1 MTILDGGWFVDI
13 IGDRNRAVAFRM
25 FGCQP
30 VDIVPSRVQ
39 PDIRAGETMSLG
51 RVVMKPFPEEEL
63 ATVRGQLK
71 FEGETPPSGIL
82 ARVVIKSGRANSAT
96 GGTDGFLEWPEKENV
111 TLSEDL
117 QFEHRQLAPLPHR
130 LRIEALG
137 FRTVMRDLEPGAGAT
152 LDLGTIEIPKSV
164 QLRVELLAS
173 ETRDFNQAER
183 RELSVQLRET
193 WRAAPF
199 NPKLAKY
206 PGGDMMF
213 RLRPVDERDPDSE
226 ERVHFA
232 SGVSSLQVAHLGE
245 GTLDDYLAQ
254 SEEPPRLL
262 RDRRVPIDSGHVYL
276 TYHTHWKHWTL
287 ARVTINGEP

>member
-1 MTILDGGWFVDI
+1 
-13 IGDRNRAVAFRM
+13 
-25 FGCQP
+25 
-30 VDIVPSRVQ
+30 
-39 PDIRAGETMSLG
+39 
-51 RVVMKPFPEEEL
+51 MKPFPEEEL

-71 FEGETPPSGIL
+71 FEGDTPPAGIL
-82 ARVVIKSGRANSAT
+82 MRVLMESGRANSET
-96 GGTDGFLEWPEKENV
+96 GGTNGFLEWPEKENV

-117 QFEHRQLAPLPHR
+117 QFEHRQLAPVPHR

-164 QLRVELLAS
+164 RLRVELLAS
-173 ETRDFNQAER
+173 ETRDFTQAKR
-183 RELSVQLRET
+183 RELTVQLRES

-199 NPKLAKY
+199 NPELAKY

-213 RLRPVDERDPDSE
+213 RLRSADPRDPASK

-232 SGVSSLQVAHLGE
+232 TGVSSLKVAHLGE
-245 GTLDDYLAQ
+245 GTLDDFLQQ
-254 SEEPPRLL
+254 SENAPRLL
-262 RDRRVPIDSGHVYL
+262 RDGQVPIESGHVYL

-287 ARVTINGEP
+287 ARVTVEKTP